1 MKDKLIQNLKNYE
14 KALISLETNII
25 KIQNMDEEFEDFDI
39 YRDSTIQ
46 RFEYSMEIA
55 KKLMANYIEF
65 VDAKIPGQ
73 KLILKKAFEF
83 DMIDDDI
90 WFEMVDDRNITSHE
104 YDEKLAIELLKKIY
118 IYAIKLRIFHD
129 TIKQMIEAL

>member
-1 MKDKLIQNLKNYE
+1 MEDKLLQNLQNYE

-25 KIQNMDEEFEDFDI
+25 KIKTLDESFEDFDI

-55 KKLMANYIEF
+55 KKLMANYLEYIDGK
-65 VDAKIPGQ
+65 VVGQ
-73 KLILKKAFEF
+73 KKILKKAFEF
-83 DMIDDDI
+83 DLIDDEI

-104 YDEKLAIELLKKIY
+104 YDENLAKELLEKIY
-118 IYAIKLRIFHD
+118 IYALKLRIFFEV
-129 TIKQMIEAL
+129 IKKEIEAI